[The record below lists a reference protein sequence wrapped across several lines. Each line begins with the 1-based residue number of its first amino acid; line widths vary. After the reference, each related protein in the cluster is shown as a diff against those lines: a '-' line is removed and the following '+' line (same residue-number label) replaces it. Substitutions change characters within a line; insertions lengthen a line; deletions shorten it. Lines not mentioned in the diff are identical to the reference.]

1 MSNFLFGKIPS
12 HILQIFSDTI
22 DILKTLIPIL
32 LCIIIIDLCEE
43 LKKDETAYK
52 IQIMYLNTLKQN
64 ANTRYL
70 RRKTACCCI
79 FAMNY
84 F

>member
-32 LCIIIIDLCEE
+32 LCIIIIGLCKE
-43 LKKDETAYK
+43 LKMMRLPIKYK
-52 IQIMYLNTLKQN
+52 L
-64 ANTRYL
+64 
-70 RRKTACCCI
+70 CI
-79 FAMNY
+79 
-84 F
+84 